1 MEPGVVGD
9 ELVERRQILVQPEHV
24 RDGRAERVAGLCSNT
39 ARDDLETQFA
49 TRGREP
55 KGPRA
60 GAGRKR
66 RHKRAFFKA
75 QLVRRQLGHAV
86 GGDRAKEVDRLSLWS
101 PQRYPERLGHR
112 RYMPHG
118 TCTTSALHAIAIQAL
133 LCTSVTARREG

>member
-1 MEPGVVGD
+1 PAVNRGPREAGVVGD
-9 ELVERRQILVQPEHV
+9 ELVEGRQIFVQPEHV

-75 QLVRRQLGHAV
+75 QLVWRQLGHAV
-86 GGDRAKEVDRLSLWS
+86 GGDRRKVVDWLSLWS
-101 PQRYPERLGHR
+101 R
-112 RYMPHG
+112 RWFL
-118 TCTTSALHAIAIQAL
+118 A
-133 LCTSVTARREG
+133 